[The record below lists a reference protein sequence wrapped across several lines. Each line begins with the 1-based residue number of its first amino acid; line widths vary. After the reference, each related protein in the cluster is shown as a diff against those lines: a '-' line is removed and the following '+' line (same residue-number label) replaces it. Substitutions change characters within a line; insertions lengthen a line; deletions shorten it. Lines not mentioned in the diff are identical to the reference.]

1 MMRQQQRAGFWS
13 FPSTLHAAS
22 RFAAESEPEPV
33 GKLIGLFNEDK
44 GQNWKALLDLV
55 SFQNKHILL
64 CFQSYMFQVL
74 NAGRRLGSHLAILL
88 F

>member
-1 MMRQQQRAGFWS
+1 MMGQQQRAGFWS

-55 SFQNKHILL
+55 SFQNKPFYYAFNPI
-64 CFQSYMFQVL
+64 CFKFSMLVV
-74 NAGRRLGSHLAILL
+74 G
-88 F
+88 